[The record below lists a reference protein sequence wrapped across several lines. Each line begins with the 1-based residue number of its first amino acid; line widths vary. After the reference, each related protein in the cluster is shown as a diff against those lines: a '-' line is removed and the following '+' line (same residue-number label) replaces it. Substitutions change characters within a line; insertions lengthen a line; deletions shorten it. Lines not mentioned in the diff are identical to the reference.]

1 MQKQVTPKIFINQ
14 DTTYVRVNK
23 HGYVNLAFCP
33 KVLRAQTNE
42 EFEKY
47 YFFVPDDTNSYKAAY
62 ILRREITGDDK
73 FEGSVE
79 NNIMFKSIKELMLSI
94 VGT

>member
-1 MQKQVTPKIFINQ
+1 MQKQATPKIFINQ

-79 NNIMFKSIKELMLSI
+79 NSILFVCGKVLKN
-94 VGT
+94 